1 MSSAQKKRY
10 LMILLG
16 NIILAFGLYHVH
28 AQANVTEGGILGAML
43 LLKYW
48 FHISPA
54 YSNFVLDIL
63 CFAFGYKVLGKG
75 FLKYSL
81 AAILTFSVSYRIF
94 EIFPP
99 LWPELSLHPAAAA
112 VVGACFVGV
121 GAGLS
126 VRAGG
131 AAGGDDALAMALHAL
146 TRVDIQWIYLASD
159 LTVLLLSLTYIP
171 FERILWSL
179 VTVILSGQIIGWIQK
194 IPAKPDAQS

>member
-54 YSNFVLDIL
+54 YSSFVLDIL

-131 AAGGDDALAMALHAL
+131 AAGGDDALAIVLHAL

>member
-16 NIILAFGLYHVH
+16 NIIVAFGLYHVH

-54 YSNFVLDIL
+54 YSSFVLDIL

-131 AAGGDDALAMALHAL
+131 AAGGDDALAMVLHAL
-146 TRVDIQWIYLASD
+146 MRVDIQWIYLASD

>member
-16 NIILAFGLYHVH
+16 NIIVAFGLYHVH

-54 YSNFVLDIL
+54 YSSFVLDIL

-131 AAGGDDALAMALHAL
+131 AAGGDDALAMVLHAL

-194 IPAKPDAQS
+194 IPAKPDA

>member
-1 MSSAQKKRY
+1 MSSTQKKRY

-16 NIILAFGLYHVH
+16 NVILAFGLYHVH
-28 AQANVTEGGILGAML
+28 AQTGVTEGGILGAML

-54 YSNFVLDIL
+54 YSGFLLDVL
-63 CFAFGYKVLGKG
+63 CFAFGYKVLGRD

-81 AAILTFSVSYRIF
+81 AAALVFSISYRIF

-131 AAGGDDALAMALHAL
+131 AAGGDDALAMVLHAL
-146 TRVDIQWIYLASD
+146 TQVDIQWIYLASD

-194 IPAKPDAQS
+194 IPVKPDAQS

>member
-16 NIILAFGLYHVH
+16 NIIVAFGLYHVH

-54 YSNFVLDIL
+54 YSSFVLDIL

-112 VVGACFVGV
+112 VVGACFIGV

-131 AAGGDDALAMALHAL
+131 AAGGDDALAMVLHAL

>member
-16 NIILAFGLYHVH
+16 NIIVAFGLYHVH
-28 AQANVTEGGILGAML
+28 AQTNVTEGGILGAML

-54 YSNFVLDIL
+54 YSSFVLDIL

-112 VVGACFVGV
+112 VVGACFIGV

-131 AAGGDDALAMALHAL
+131 AAGGDDALAMVLHAL

>member
-28 AQANVTEGGILGAML
+28 AQANVTEGGILGVML

-54 YSNFVLDIL
+54 YSSFVLDIL

>member
-1 MSSAQKKRY
+1 MSSTQKKRY

-28 AQANVTEGGILGAML
+28 AQTNVTEGGILGVML

-54 YSNFVLDIL
+54 YSSFVLDIL

-121 GAGLS
+121 GVGLS

-146 TRVDIQWIYLASD
+146 TQVDIQWIYLASD

-194 IPAKPDAQS
+194 IPVKPDAQS

>member
-54 YSNFVLDIL
+54 YSSFVLDIL

>member
-16 NIILAFGLYHVH
+16 NIIVAFGLYHVH

-54 YSNFVLDIL
+54 YSSFVLDIL

>member
-16 NIILAFGLYHVH
+16 NIIVAFGLYHVH

-54 YSNFVLDIL
+54 YSSFVLDIL

-131 AAGGDDALAMALHAL
+131 AAGGDDALAMVLHAL

>member
-16 NIILAFGLYHVH
+16 NIIVAFGLYHVH
-28 AQANVTEGGILGAML
+28 AQTNVTEGGILGVML

-54 YSNFVLDIL
+54 YSSFVLDIL

>member
-43 LLKYW
+43 LLKNW

-54 YSNFVLDIL
+54 YSSFVLDIL

-131 AAGGDDALAMALHAL
+131 AAGGDDALAMVLHAL

>member
-1 MSSAQKKRY
+1 
-10 LMILLG
+10 MILLG

-28 AQANVTEGGILGAML
+28 AQTGVTEGGILGVML

-54 YSNFVLDIL
+54 YSSFVLDIL

-131 AAGGDDALAMALHAL
+131 AAGGDDALAMVLHAL
-146 TRVDIQWIYLASD
+146 TQVDIQWIYLASD

-194 IPAKPDAQS
+194 IPVKPDAQS

>member
-1 MSSAQKKRY
+1 
-10 LMILLG
+10 MILLG

-28 AQANVTEGGILGAML
+28 AQTGVTEGGILGVML

-54 YSNFVLDIL
+54 YSSFVLDIL

-121 GAGLS
+121 GVGLS

-146 TRVDIQWIYLASD
+146 TQVDIQWIYLASD

-194 IPAKPDAQS
+194 IPVKPDAQS